1 MKFSTIKALIGW
13 AYQMSEAVPV
23 KSAKYGEFTGAAFG
37 GMTPNELKDAA
48 SDILVKVSRLPAVE
62 RAVVTAY
69 FTGATKAIN
78 LAADTLPPMPT
89 GLKRELVK
97 GWAMEGL
104 ERTQA
109 QIGESYCLSQPTVAR
124 RWNAACAALNGK
136 LDTALATLEVQL
148 LPLLSHPSRRNA
160 HRTTMACA
168 VA

>member
-48 SDILVKVSRLPAVE
+48 SDILVKVSRLPAAE
-62 RAVVTAY
+62 RAVVTAF

-78 LAADTLPPMPT
+78 KAADSLPPMPT

-97 GWAMEGL
+97 GWAVQFDRDQKEMAETYGL
-104 ERTQA
+104 SEATM
-109 QIGESYCLSQPTVAR
+109 TR
-124 RWNAACAALNGK
+124 RKKQVFGLLNEALDK
-136 LDTALATLEVQL
+136 ALATLEVQL
-148 LPLLSHPSRRNA
+148 LPLLGNPSRRNA
-160 HRTTMACA
+160 HRMTGACA